1 MENEGRTNVSA
12 GAPPR
17 PTEDDLTKSI
27 ERYTANI
34 PSSTLLAIALGAMG
48 LSLVSQI
55 SGRGK
60 WGNFIAQWVP
70 TIIMMGVYNK
80 LVKVAG
86 HDQEDRGARRSS
98 EAAGISNRPI
108 TEEQAQQQHLP
119 PRGQGVGIGTRTT
132 V

>member
-1 MENEGRTNVSA
+1 MHTEGRA
-12 GAPPR
+12 HMGAEAPPR
-17 PTEDDLTKSI
+17 PTEDEMTKVI

-34 PSSTLLAIALGAMG
+34 PSSMLLGIALGAMG
-48 LSLVSQI
+48 LSLVSQL

-86 HDQEDRGARRSS
+86 HDQEDRGAGRSS
-98 EAAGISNRPI
+98 QATGISNHPI
-108 TEEQAQQQHLP
+108 TEEQAQQRHLP
-119 PRGQGVGIGTRTT
+119 PRGQGVGIGARTA